1 MRSGRPATRRL
12 RRQVLVTFALGSILL
27 AGAVSLMTYS
37 ASRSYLFSQ
46 RRTYATRQASA
57 NARLIDNLSRAKPD
71 AIPDLLGS
79 LETPAGSVPFLF
91 EGGRWY
97 SATPG
102 HTAEALLPAD
112 LRHDVIS
119 GRREQVQSF
128 RSNGPKLAVGI
139 PIGEADAYF
148 EVFPLHELAHTLGA
162 VRLALI
168 VAGLLT
174 LIGSLTLG
182 SVALRKI
189 LAPVLGIVRTAKAIA
204 DGDRTQRLEV
214 SEYEELADL
223 AGTFNQ
229 MVDSLNSQIDRD
241 ARFASNVSH
250 ELRSPLTTLRSA
262 VEGMR
267 RRADHLDERSQ
278 RLLTLLVEE
287 VDRFQGMVTDLLEL
301 SRMDASRPGAL
312 RRQEL
317 TVEELV
323 AAMVAVPGGLQR
335 PPTVEGKGGFV
346 VRVDPRRIERI
357 VANLVRNAETHGRS
371 LTALRV
377 LASDDCL
384 RIEVED
390 GGSGVP
396 VEERERIFERFY
408 RRPRE
413 AGDRGRGE
421 GVGLGLALV
430 AEHVRLHDGRVWVE
444 DAPAGGAR
452 FVVELPGG
460 SALGRTDRSGEGQ
473 ETEPSPDR
481 PVDTLPHRDREEL
494 SGR

>member
-1 MRSGRPATRRL
+1 LRSGRPVTRSL
-12 RRQVLVTFALGSILL
+12 HRRVLVTFALGSILL
-27 AGAVSLMTYS
+27 AGAVSLVTYG
-37 ASRSYLFSQ
+37 ASRSYLFRQ

-57 NARLIDNLSRAKPD
+57 NARLIDNLSRAEPA

-79 LETPAGSVPFLF
+79 LETPAGSVPLLY

-102 HTAEALLPAD
+102 ETEALVPAG
-112 LRHDVIS
+112 LRRDVIA
-119 GRREQVQSF
+119 GRQERDQSF
-128 RSNGPKLAVGI
+128 RSGGPKLAVGI
-139 PIGEADAYF
+139 PIGTADGYF
-148 EVFPLHELAHTLGA
+148 EVFPLHELARTLGA

-168 VAGLLT
+168 VAALLT
-174 LIGSLTLG
+174 LIGGLTLG
-182 SVALRKI
+182 SVVLGTI
-189 LAPVLGIVRTAKAIA
+189 MAPVRGIGRTAKAIA
-204 DGDRTQRLEV
+204 EGDRAQRLEV

-223 AGTFNQ
+223 AGTFNG
-229 MVDSLNSQIDRD
+229 MVDSLNGQIERD

-250 ELRSPLTTLRSA
+250 ELRSPLTTLKSA

-287 VDRFQGMVTDLLEL
+287 VSRFEGLVTDLLEI
-301 SRMDASRPGAL
+301 SRMDASRQGSL

-317 TVEELV
+317 TVEALV
-323 AAMVAVPGGLQR
+323 AAMAAIPGGLR
-335 PPTVEGKGGFV
+335 LAPTLEGDGQML
-346 VRVDPRRIERI
+346 VRVDPWRLERI
-357 VANLVRNAETHGRS
+357 VANLVRNAETHGQG
-371 LTALRV
+371 LAALRV
-377 LASDDCL
+377 TASEGRL

-390 GGSGVP
+390 HGLGVP

-413 AGDRGRGE
+413 AGDRGRGD

-444 DAPAGGAR
+444 DASGDGAR

-460 SALGRTDRSGEGQ
+460 TPLGLGTGPERHAVLG
-473 ETEPSPDR
+473 
-481 PVDTLPHRDREEL
+481 
-494 SGR
+494 